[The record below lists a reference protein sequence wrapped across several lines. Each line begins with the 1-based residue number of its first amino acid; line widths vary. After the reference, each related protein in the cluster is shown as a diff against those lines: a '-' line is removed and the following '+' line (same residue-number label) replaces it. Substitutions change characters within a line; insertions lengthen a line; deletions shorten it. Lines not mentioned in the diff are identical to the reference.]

1 MKNQKNIVAIIS
13 VTCISFLGI
22 MTETSLNVAFPRLMN
37 EFKVPLNIIQWLT
50 TTYLL
55 FIAILMMCS
64 SYFSKAFSAREIF
77 ISSAT
82 LFILGSIVSLLAPNF
97 FILLIGR
104 LLSSFG
110 AGLCSPLMF
119 NLIVE
124 LMPQDKWGFYLGLS
138 GLVLSLAP
146 ALGPTYGGLMV
157 EYFSWREIFLFT
169 GIFALLIM
177 LTGINTVEKYYP
189 KEKIKFAWL
198 SFLSLSAILILL
210 NLFLN
215 QLSIN
220 LAVLLLISIFIFL
233 IIYKK
238 DRNRL
243 FDFRIFKI
251 RSFSLA
257 FISYLLLQMM
267 TIGIEFLLPNYM
279 QLVNHLSPL
288 NSALILLPGS
298 IIASL
303 LNPIFGRMYDDWN
316 AKIPLYAGIVFIL
329 ISCILFSVFADGMTM
344 ALGTIFFIVFMLG
357 RQMAF
362 NNTLAEA
369 MGYQKKEFRTDATA
383 VLQTGQQYAGS
394 IGTIL
399 LSLIISLVQSNQSNS
414 HLAIAQGSRID
425 FMILG
430 LISACVIICYF
441 FMFKLKNK
449 KLLSTEL

>member
-50 TTYLL
+50 TAYLL

-146 ALGPTYGGLMV
+146 ALGPAYGGLMV

-414 HLAIAQGSRID
+414 HLAFAQGSRID

>member
-50 TTYLL
+50 TAYLL

-146 ALGPTYGGLMV
+146 ALGPAYGGLMV

-430 LISACVIICYF
+430 LISACVIIWA
-441 FMFKLKNK
+441 L
-449 KLLSTEL
+449 

>member
-1 MKNQKNIVAIIS
+1 M
-13 VTCISFLGI
+13 
-22 MTETSLNVAFPRLMN
+22 
-37 EFKVPLNIIQWLT
+37 
-50 TTYLL
+50 
-55 FIAILMMCS
+55 
-64 SYFSKAFSAREIF
+64 
-77 ISSAT
+77 
-82 LFILGSIVSLLAPNF
+82 
-97 FILLIGR
+97 
-104 LLSSFG
+104 
-110 AGLCSPLMF
+110 
-119 NLIVE
+119 
-124 LMPQDKWGFYLGLS
+124 
-138 GLVLSLAP
+138 
-146 ALGPTYGGLMV
+146 
-157 EYFSWREIFLFT
+157 
-169 GIFALLIM
+169 
-177 LTGINTVEKYYP
+177 
-189 KEKIKFAWL
+189 
-198 SFLSLSAILILL
+198 SLSAILILL

>member
-50 TTYLL
+50 TAYLL

-146 ALGPTYGGLMV
+146 ALGPAYGGLMV

-288 NSALILLPGS
+288 NSALILLPRS